1 MARDSRD
8 RWAEDEQRLLRR
20 YREGDAA
27 AREQLAQRLT
37 PLARRL
43 ASRYR
48 TSGEPR
54 EDLEQVAYLG
64 LLKAIDRYD
73 PAAGPFARYAVP
85 SVLGELKRHFRDKGW
100 SMHVPR
106 SLQERYLVVGEANDA
121 LASQLGRSPRPAD
134 IADHTGYSL
143 EEVLEA
149 LGASNAYS
157 PVALDAPHPA
167 EDDSLRTLGDT
178 LGEEDQR
185 FELVELGEAIAPA
198 LKALPERDRTILHLR
213 FVADLTQSEIA
224 ERIGVS
230 QMHVSRL
237 LARSLAR
244 LSAAA
249 GEGVEDPTGEPRR

>member
-1 MARDSRD
+1 MAQDSQER
-8 RWAEDEQRLLRR
+8 RAEDEQELLRR
-20 YREGDAA
+20 YHGGELA
-27 AREQLAQRLT
+27 ARDELAERLM

-43 ASRYR
+43 AGRYR
-48 TSGEPR
+48 TTAEPR

-73 PAAGPFARYAVP
+73 PEAGPFVRYAVP

-106 SLQERYLVVGEANDA
+106 SLQERYLAVGEANDA

-134 IADHTGYSL
+134 IAEHTGFTL

-149 LGASNAYS
+149 LDASNAYS
-157 PVALDAPHPA
+157 PVALDAPHPG

-178 LGEEDQR
+178 LGEEDGR

-198 LKALPERDRTILHLR
+198 LQALPERERTILHLR
-213 FVADLTQSEIA
+213 FVADMTQSEIA
-224 ERIGVS
+224 DRVGVS

-237 LARSLAR
+237 LRRSLDR

-249 GEGVEDPTGEPRR
+249 EEPVEGG